1 MTSSNWR
8 LICCGK
14 GSPDWNMALDEALL
28 REVSQP
34 VLRVYEWDR
43 PALSIGYFQ
52 SHLIVPSDREFIR
65 RYTGGGLVDHAAD
78 FTYTVVLPRG
88 NSVLEL
94 STSESYRQI
103 HEAVVKT
110 LVHIG
115 LDAVLAPC
123 CDPEEKDSCFQRAVK
138 YDVVLGAVKVAGAA
152 QRRTREGML
161 QQGSVLLEEESLR
174 VRFRENFPRVFQEIF
189 NVILE
194 SSEFTEKEILRAQ
207 ALVLSRYGTEEWNKP
222 KEGN

>member
-1 MTSSNWR
+1 
-8 LICCGK
+8 
-14 GSPDWNMALDEALL
+14 MALDEALL
-28 REVSQP
+28 REITKP
-34 VLRVYEWDR
+34 VLRIYEWDR
-43 PALSIGYFQ
+43 QALSIGYFQ
-52 SHLIVPSDREFIR
+52 SHRIVPSDREFIR

-138 YDVVLGAVKVAGAA
+138 YDVVLGTVKVAGAA

-174 VRFRENFPRVFQEIF
+174 GRFRENFLRFFQEVF
-189 NVILE
+189 NVVLE
-194 SSEFTEKEILRAQ
+194 PSEFTEKELLRAQ
-207 ALVLSRYGTEEWNKP
+207 ALVLSRYGTEEWNQP